1 MKNRNSQSATP
12 SECNSI
18 KMFINRPFAEGKTF
32 PCGREHFW
40 KSINSPRVVRL
51 DHMRKN
57 LIPHNEEE
65 REALKLNQPTFNLT
79 NRYMPEGG
87 AVWNGRFL
95 FCHND
100 TRFAQ
105 KVIDAHA
112 DELDIIF
119 AFREPDYD
127 RYYFLVEVH
136 PDAYDNETAKK
147 ERLKVLNSLHR
158 YFPRITPCGQWFF
171 VRAVPEEYIDFIDE
185 EALFGEDATTVCVPA
200 DPEPDAP
207 DTTLNQRAC
216 KTMSIGE
223 VMSQFF
229 GNIFKSHKATANS

>member
-1 MKNRNSQSATP
+1 MKNRKSQSATP

-136 PDAYDNETAKK
+136 PDAYDDETAKK

-158 YFPRITPCGQWFF
+158 YFPRITPCGQWLF

-185 EALFGEDATTVCVPA
+185 EALFGEDAITVSVPA

-229 GNIFKSHKATANS
+229 GNIFKSHKATASS

>member
-18 KMFINRPFAEGKTF
+18 KMFINRPFADGKTF

-40 KSINSPRVVRL
+40 KSINCPRVVRL

-65 REALKLNQPTFNLT
+65 CEALKLNQPTFNLT

-136 PDAYDNETAKK
+136 PDAYDDETAKK

-229 GNIFKSHKATANS
+229 GNIFKSHTATANS

>member
-40 KSINSPRVVRL
+40 KSINCPRVVRL
-51 DHMRKN
+51 DQMRKN

-136 PDAYDNETAKK
+136 PDAYDDETAKK

-171 VRAVPEEYIDFIDE
+171 VRAVPEEYIDLIDE
-185 EALFGEDATTVCVPA
+185 EALFGEDAPTVCVPA